1 MVHRRACRNGWCASA
16 ERIAALAS
24 YDELVE
30 LGYRDL
36 ELLGQGGFGTV
47 YGAADP
53 TFGRRVALKVIE
65 TRLDDDAERRF
76 DRERRAVAA
85 LPPHPHIVTV
95 YSIAR
100 TGSGMPLFVMEL
112 VTGGTLGEQLGE
124 VGWDDAFRF
133 GVQLSGALETA
144 HRAGVIHRD
153 VKPDNVLLGTY
164 GEAKLSDFG
173 IATLTG
179 TSTTTAAVTATL
191 SHAAPEILSGR
202 PATPSSDVYS
212 LASTLFTLVAGQPPF
227 VSGPGGMPELVAR
240 ITTQPAPSLASYGVP
255 ASAAAVIDRALAKD
269 VADRPASAA
278 EFGEQL
284 AAALRAAGANAPS
297 PVIAGAAAPSG
308 KASTP
313 AGDPTGSATVI
324 GRRGRATPV
333 MPAPTPPPG
342 HGRRRVVAIAVAAA
356 AAAAVAGVAIAQPW
370 HSGARTSAQGTPAV
384 SESPSSTPSPG
395 RSATHK
401 PTPRTSPSKPP
412 VASPTESA
420 PAVLPTSG
428 PTSGSGSTAPSS
440 GNQAPALGA
449 VASQTTNELASVSL
463 RLAGSDADHDSLH
476 YSLSGVLPAGLSLNS
491 TTGVISGTI
500 KVSAASVTKKYTAI
514 QSRVFHLTATV
525 SDGKKTASRSFSWTV
540 RDTAL
545 VMPNYFNAY
554 GCGYTCSSSAT
565 DAGKPDIS
573 FIGQHDSTCTS
584 TRPAGITGTG
594 KIWKQS
600 VAAGTTIKWGT
611 YVIYG
616 YYPCS
621 A

>member
-112 VTGGTLGEQLGE
+112 VAGGTLGEQLGE
-124 VGWDDAFRF
+124 VGWHDAFRF

-284 AAALRAAGANAPS
+284 AAALRAAALDAPS

-333 MPAPTPPPG
+333 MPAPTPPPS
-342 HGRRRVVAIAVAAA
+342 HGRRRVVAIVTVAAA
-356 AAAAVAGVAIAQPW
+356 LAAVAGVAIAQPW
-370 HSGARTSAQGTPAV
+370 HHGGKPSAQGTPVV
-384 SESPSSTPSPG
+384 STSPLASSTTK
-395 RSATHK
+395 ATHK
-401 PTPRTSPSKPP
+401 PTPRRTGSKPP
-412 VASPTESA
+412 APSPSA
-420 PAVLPTSG
+420 TSTVVVVVTQ
-428 PTSGSGSTAPSS
+428 PPGSTGSTAPAAA
-440 GNQAPALGA
+440 GNHAPTLT
-449 VASQTTNELASVSL
+449 VASQTTNELTHVSL
-463 RLAGSDADHDSLH
+463 QLAGADADHNSLH
-476 YSLSGVLPAGLSLNS
+476 YSLSGSLPSGLSLNS

-554 GCGYTCSSSAT
+554 GCGYTCSPSSAT

-573 FIGQHDSTCTS
+573 YIGPFGTTCTS
-584 TRPAGITGTG
+584 TRPSGITDTD
-594 KIWKQS
+594 KIVYQS
-600 VAAGTTIKWGT
+600 VSAGTTIT
-611 YVIYG
+611 
-616 YYPCS
+616 
-621 A
+621 